1 MDSPL
6 KNFFKHERDRVVVPG
21 PFFSK
26 QVIARLIAINAARE
40 SEYGFWE
47 LVAGVSR
54 PVFALSLIL
63 FLGFVAVDVLIP
75 EMPQRGMVEAYLEA
89 DQSPS
94 ESLLYSGAEPPNP
107 EELFVEMMGMGEQ

>member
-6 KNFFKHERDRVVVPG
+6 KDFFKHEREHVISPG

-26 QVIARLIAINAARE
+26 RVLARLNVLPGE
-40 SEYGFWE
+40 SEYGFWD
-47 LVAGVSR
+47 LAAGVSR
-54 PVFALSLIL
+54 PVFALALIM
-63 FLGFVAVDVLIP
+63 FLGFVAVDLL
-75 EMPQRGMVEAYLEA
+75 MPQMPDRGFVEAYLDA

-94 ESLLYSGAEPPNP
+94 ESLLYSDAEPPNH